1 MVFNSIC
8 GIIFAEKHEASNNN
22 QDDMN
27 ISEVISDR
35 IKALGKSQAEV
46 ARHIETSP
54 SQLGLFLKGEASLST
69 KSLNEL
75 FDLLQINL
83 MMYKR
88 RNDLA
93 KSIARALKAK
103 GVDKVMNL
111 TREDIIA
118 LTGETQLRFFQE
130 LDNSQLEDVFDSG
143 LVDPESTYNYMK
155 DLIEYYL
162 TTRSIDKI
170 TDREA
175 ETTICKMTTART
187 SGIIEKVAM
196 IAAGGAKLAFSQ
208 AALIG
213 GGGGVVPALWPV
225 AGILAARALWN
236 RGKGKSSEDRG
247 KHNTDGS

>member
-1 MVFNSIC
+1 MELNSIC
-8 GIIFAEKHEASNNN
+8 GIIFAEKYETFNNIY
-22 QDDMN
+22 DDMN

-75 FDLLQINL
+75 FDILKMDL
-83 MMYKR
+83 MVYKR

-103 GVDKVMNL
+103 GVNKAMNL

-130 LDNSQLEDVFDSG
+130 LDNSQLEEVFDSG

-175 ETTICKMTTART
+175 ETTISKMTTART
-187 SGIIEKVAM
+187 SGIIEKAAM
-196 IAAGGAKLAFSQ
+196 IAAGGGAILSFSP
-208 AALIG
+208 AALAAG
-213 GGGGVVPALWPV
+213 AVAPALWPV

-247 KHNTDGS
+247 KQNTEGS